1 MWEVLPKVLAFLC
14 AILLGYLLKCKGF
27 FGPLDYKILVK
38 IVLNVTMPCAVLVSF
53 ASNKP
58 DLSLLIIVGLSFG
71 MNCLM
76 LLLSILFSRK
86 YPTRTRAVWLNCVPG
101 YNIGCFAMPFVQS
114 FLPPAGLIGTCLYDL
129 GNAMMCNGT
138 TYAISKNILSG
149 SRGLN
154 IKATAKTLLHSVPF
168 ISYFTM
174 LVITL
179 LNIPI
184 PGVLVNFVTP
194 VANANAFLAMFMVGM
209 MLDLRIEKAIAKEV
223 VGMLILRFSAAILA
237 ATAFYYLLPM
247 SVEIRQALAITA
259 FAPVSMTSTAFT
271 PDAGGDPA
279 VAACVNS
286 FSILISIAFI
296 LTLLFLFGIL

>member
-1 MWEVLPKVLAFLC
+1 MWEVLPKIVAFLF
-14 AILLGYLLKCKGF
+14 AIALGYFLKCRGF

-38 IVLNVTMPCAVLVSF
+38 IVLNITMPCAVLVSF

-58 DLSLLIIVGLSFG
+58 DLSLLTIVGLSFG

-76 LLLSILFSRK
+76 LLLASLFSRK

-149 SRGLN
+149 SKGLN
-154 IKATAKTLLHSVPF
+154 IKSTVNTLLHSVPF

-184 PGVLVNFVTP
+184 PDVAVKFATP
-194 VANANAFLAMFMVGM
+194 IANANAFWLCLWWV
-209 MLDLRIEKAIAKEV
+209 
-223 VGMLILRFSAAILA
+223 
-237 ATAFYYLLPM
+237 
-247 SVEIRQALAITA
+247 
-259 FAPVSMTSTAFT
+259 
-271 PDAGGDPA
+271 
-279 VAACVNS
+279 
-286 FSILISIAFI
+286 
-296 LTLLFLFGIL
+296 

>member
-1 MWEVLPKVLAFLC
+1 MEVFPKIAAFLC
-14 AILLGYLLKCKGF
+14 AILLGYLLKRKGF
-27 FGPLDYKILVK
+27 FGPTDYKILVK
-38 IVLNVTMPCAVLVSF
+38 IVLNITMPCAVLVSF
-53 ASNKP
+53 ASYKP
-58 DLSLLIIVGLSFG
+58 EFSLLAIVGLSFG

-76 LLLSILFSRK
+76 LLVALLCSRK
-86 YPTRTRAVWLNCVPG
+86 YPQRTRAVWLNCVPS

-149 SRGLN
+149 SKGLN
-154 IKATAKTLLHSVPF
+154 IKSTVNTLLHSVPF

-184 PGVLVNFVTP
+184 PAVLVNFATP
-194 VANANAFLAMFMVGM
+194 IGNANAFLAMFMVGM

-223 VGMLILRFSAAILA
+223 VGMLILRFLGATLASA
-237 ATAFYYLLPM
+237 AFYYLLPM
-247 SVEIRQALAITA
+247 SLEIRQALAITA

-271 PDAGGDPA
+271 PQAGGDPA

-286 FSILISIAFI
+286 FSILISIGCI
-296 LTLLFLFGIL
+296 LTLLLLFGIL